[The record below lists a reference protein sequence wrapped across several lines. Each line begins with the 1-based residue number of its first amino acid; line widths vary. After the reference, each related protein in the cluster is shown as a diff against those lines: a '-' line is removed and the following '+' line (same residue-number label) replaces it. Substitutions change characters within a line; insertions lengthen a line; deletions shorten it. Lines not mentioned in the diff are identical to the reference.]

1 MLDHRVVLRFLDR
14 DFMIRLLFLMLLYSI
29 VPLGEIFLFLY
40 LGELV
45 GNYLVLAVAAI
56 LGLVGVLIGMRQTQN
71 ILARLKGKIRQGLY
85 PGREFIDLAGIL
97 IGSVFLLTPGFITDM
112 LGFLLFLPPIRNAI
126 GRAVTKRLDRNLKEI
141 YEYLKLYDL

>member
-1 MLDHRVVLRFLDR
+1 MLDIRVVLRFLDR
-14 DFMIRLLFLMLLYSI
+14 DFIVRLLFLMLLYSI

-56 LGLVGVLIGMRQTQN
+56 VGLAGVLIAMRQVQG
-71 ILARLKGKIRQGLY
+71 ILLRLKVKIKQGIY
-85 PGREFIDLAGIL
+85 PGKEFIDLAGIL
-97 IGSVFLLTPGFITDM
+97 IGSIFLLTPGFVTDL
-112 LGFLLFLPPIRNAI
+112 LGFLLFIPPLRDAL
-126 GRAVTKRLDRNLKEI
+126 GRAITKRLDRNLKEI

>member
-14 DFMIRLLFLMLLYSI
+14 DFIVRMLFLMLLYSI

-45 GNYLVLAVAAI
+45 GNYLVLAVAAL
-56 LGLVGVLIGMRQTQN
+56 LGLIGVLIAMKQAQSVLT
-71 ILARLKGKIRQGLY
+71 RLKVKIKQGLY
-85 PGREFIDLAGIL
+85 PGAEFVNLVGIL
-97 IGSVFLLTPGFITDM
+97 FGAIFLLTPGFVTDL
-112 LGFLLFLPPIRNAI
+112 LGFLLFIPPFRDVL
-126 GRAVTKRLDRNLKEI
+126 GRAVTKKLDRNFKEI